1 MSYNNFRVKSPVK
14 TFRDLEVYQ
23 QTTKLS
29 ADIFVLKIPAKR
41 KNDKDVLDE
50 IGKLKEIS
58 KQIPRLIVEA
68 YGDKFT
74 DLELAGKK
82 MEKSAYFTNMVV
94 AKLDFLNALIDDEK
108 FRTDAS
114 DILKR
119 YQRVKLRIINLKRA
133 WNRVFRVANGK
144 YL

>member
-1 MSYNNFRVKSPVK
+1 MGYQNFRVKSPVK

>member
-1 MSYNNFRVKSPVK
+1 MSYGNFRVKSPVK

-82 MEKSAYFTNMVV
+82 MEK
-94 AKLDFLNALIDDEK
+94 
-108 FRTDAS
+108 
-114 DILKR
+114 
-119 YQRVKLRIINLKRA
+119 
-133 WNRVFRVANGK
+133 
-144 YL
+144 

>member
-1 MSYNNFRVKSPVK
+1 MPYQNFRVKSPVK

-29 ADIFVLKIPAKR
+29 ADIFTLKIPAGR
-41 KNDKDVLDE
+41 KNNKNKDVLDE
-50 IGKLKEIS
+50 IGKLKEMS

-74 DLELAGKK
+74 SLELSSKK
-82 MEKSAYFTNMVV
+82 MERAAYFVNMVV
-94 AKLDFLNALIDDEK
+94 AKLDFLNALVDNER
-108 FRTDAS
+108 FRNDAS

-119 YQRVKLRIINLKRA
+119 YQRVKMRIINLKRA
-133 WNRVFRVANGK
+133 WNRAFGK
-144 YL
+144 

>member
-1 MSYNNFRVKSPVK
+1 
-14 TFRDLEVYQ
+14 
-23 QTTKLS
+23 
-29 ADIFVLKIPAKR
+29 KR

-133 WNRVFRVANGK
+133 WNRVFAK
-144 YL
+144 